1 MRALCFDS
9 SLRVR
14 EVPAPEPGP
23 GEALIRVTLAGICNT
38 DIEIA
43 RGYMGFGG
51 TLGHEFVG
59 VVESCPSRPALVGR
73 RVVGEIN
80 LGCGECPRCRRDLSR
95 HCPHRSV
102 LGILKKDGA
111 LAERVT
117 LPIANLHEVPDD
129 LPDEKA
135 VFVEPLGAA
144 FEILEQVRVEPGHRV
159 AVLGDG
165 KLGLLCA
172 HVLAG
177 AGCELW
183 LAGKHPKKLAIAAAA
198 GARVAAATEPLEGD
212 FDVVVE
218 ATGAEQGLERALS
231 LVRPRGTVVLKST
244 FHGAPRVETSR
255 VVIDEVSVVGS
266 RCGPF
271 APAIRAMSRGR
282 VDPTPLIDATYPLSD
297 AVAAFEHAQ
306 KPGVLKVLIRP

>member
-1 MRALCFDS
+1 MKALCFDR
-9 SLRVR
+9 SLGIRD
-14 EVPAPEPGP
+14 VPAPEPGV

-59 VVESCPSRPALVGR
+59 VVEACPSQPALVGR

-80 LGCGECPRCRRDLSR
+80 LGCGECPRCRRDLGR

-117 LPIANLHEVPDD
+117 LPIANLHEVPED
-129 LPDEKA
+129 LADEKA

-144 FEILEQVRVEPGHRV
+144 FEILEQVRVEPGYRV

-183 LAGKHPKKLAIAAAA
+183 LAGKHPKKLAIAASA
-198 GARVAAATEPLEGD
+198 GARVVDATGPLDGD

-231 LVRPRGTVVLKST
+231 LVRPRGTIVLKST

-282 VDPTPLIDATYPLSD
+282 VDPTPLIDAIYPLGD